1 MSNSCCEED
10 QACCSPPSDTAAAI
24 LQNPGTLAA
33 LQAGLNRIIGQQSGY
48 IQSLPKPVK
57 RRIKALKNIQVEC
70 AKVEGLFYEKVHA
83 LECEFAEKFKPLFD
97 KRRNIVNGTVEPTD
111 EECQWVSDDDDADD
125 KEEKGESDGA
135 ELSSELKEKVSIED
149 EEKVETTDL
158 PDDAKGIPEFWLTA
172 LKNVDTLAD
181 MIQLKKSLFSGQ
193 SELKEKVSI
202 EDEEKVETTDLPDD
216 AKGIPE
222 FWLTALKNVD
232 TLADMIQEHDEPILK
247 HLQDIRVVFTGP
259 DSMVDTTQYPQ
270 PTPMGF
276 VLEYHFSP
284 NPFFTNNVLTK
295 SYKMK
300 CEPDEDDPFAF
311 EGPEI
316 VSASGLICLISVPDD
331 EADLDEETE
340 ALLAADFEI
349 GHFFRERIVPKAV
362 LYFTGEAL
370 EDDFEEEEEE
380 GDEAEEGD
388 GDEDDDD
395 DPDYQPPP
403 DGEKPQECKNQ

>member
-97 KRRNIVNGTVEPTD
+97 KRRNIMNGTVEPTD
-111 EECQWVSDDDDADD
+111 EECQWVSDDDDADE

-135 ELSSELKEKVSIED
+135 ELS
-149 EEKVETTDL
+149 
-158 PDDAKGIPEFWLTA
+158 
-172 LKNVDTLAD
+172 
-181 MIQLKKSLFSGQ
+181 

-316 VSASGLICLISVPDD
+316 VSASGCHIDWKKGKNVTQKVVKKKQKRKGSPGRGQTRFVSKTVKNDSFFNFFSPPEVPDD

>member
-181 MIQLKKSLFSGQ
+181 MIQ
-193 SELKEKVSI
+193 
-202 EDEEKVETTDLPDD
+202 
-216 AKGIPE
+216 
-222 FWLTALKNVD
+222 
-232 TLADMIQEHDEPILK
+232 EHDEPILK

-316 VSASGLICLISVPDD
+316 VSASGCHIDWKKGKNVTQKVVKKKQKRKGSPGRGQTRFISKTVKNDSFFNFFSPPDVPDD

-370 EDDFEEEEEE
+370 EDDVSNTAMS
-380 GDEAEEGD
+380 DMVLL
-388 GDEDDDD
+388 
-395 DPDYQPPP
+395 YSYS
-403 DGEKPQECKNQ
+403 KLITNW

>member
-111 EECQWVSDDDDADD
+111 EECQWVSDDDDADE

-135 ELSSELKEKVSIED
+135 ELS
-149 EEKVETTDL
+149 
-158 PDDAKGIPEFWLTA
+158 
-172 LKNVDTLAD
+172 
-181 MIQLKKSLFSGQ
+181 

-316 VSASGLICLISVPDD
+316 VSASGCHIDWKKGKNVTQKVVKKKQKRKGSPGRGQTRFVSKTVKNDSFFNFFSPPEVPDD

>member
-1 MSNSCCEED
+1 
-10 QACCSPPSDTAAAI
+10 
-24 LQNPGTLAA
+24 
-33 LQAGLNRIIGQQSGY
+33 
-48 IQSLPKPVK
+48 LPKPVK

-111 EECQWVSDDDDADD
+111 EECQWVSDDDDADE

-135 ELSSELKEKVSIED
+135 ELS
-149 EEKVETTDL
+149 
-158 PDDAKGIPEFWLTA
+158 
-172 LKNVDTLAD
+172 
-181 MIQLKKSLFSGQ
+181 

-276 VLEYHFSP
+276 VLEYHFLP

-316 VSASGLICLISVPDD
+316 VSASGCHIDWKKGKNVTQKVVKKKQKRKGSPGRGQTRFVSKTVKNDSFFNFFSPPEVPDD

>member
-181 MIQLKKSLFSGQ
+181 MIQ
-193 SELKEKVSI
+193 
-202 EDEEKVETTDLPDD
+202 
-216 AKGIPE
+216 
-222 FWLTALKNVD
+222 
-232 TLADMIQEHDEPILK
+232 EHDEPILK

-284 NPFFTNNVLTK
+284 NAFFTNNVLTK

-316 VSASGLICLISVPDD
+316 VSASGCHIDWKKGKNVTQKVVKKKQKRKGSPGRGQTRFISKTVKNDSFFNFFSPPDVPDD

>member
-111 EECQWVSDDDDADD
+111 EECHWVSDDDDADE

-135 ELSSELKEKVSIED
+135 ELS
-149 EEKVETTDL
+149 
-158 PDDAKGIPEFWLTA
+158 
-172 LKNVDTLAD
+172 
-181 MIQLKKSLFSGQ
+181 

-316 VSASGLICLISVPDD
+316 VSASGCHIDWKKGKNVTQKVVKKKQKRKGSPGRGQTRFISKTVKNDSFFNFFSPPDVPDD

>member
-111 EECQWVSDDDDADD
+111 EECQWVSDDDDADE

-135 ELSSELKEKVSIED
+135 ELS
-149 EEKVETTDL
+149 
-158 PDDAKGIPEFWLTA
+158 
-172 LKNVDTLAD
+172 
-181 MIQLKKSLFSGQ
+181 

-316 VSASGLICLISVPDD
+316 VSASGCHIDWKKGKNVTQKVVKKKQKRKGSPGRGQTRFISKTVKNDSFFNFFSPPDVPDD

-370 EDDFEEEEEE
+370 EEDFEEEEEE

>member
-111 EECQWVSDDDDADD
+111 EECQWVSDDDDADE

-135 ELSSELKEKVSIED
+135 ELS
-149 EEKVETTDL
+149 
-158 PDDAKGIPEFWLTA
+158 
-172 LKNVDTLAD
+172 
-181 MIQLKKSLFSGQ
+181 

-316 VSASGLICLISVPDD
+316 VSASGCHIDWKKGKNVTQKVVKKKQKRKGSPGRGQTRFISKTVKNDSFFNFFSPPDVPDD

>member
-1 MSNSCCEED
+1 MSKSCCEED

-111 EECQWVSDDDDADD
+111 EECQWVSDDDDADE

-135 ELSSELKEKVSIED
+135 ELS
-149 EEKVETTDL
+149 
-158 PDDAKGIPEFWLTA
+158 
-172 LKNVDTLAD
+172 
-181 MIQLKKSLFSGQ
+181 

-316 VSASGLICLISVPDD
+316 VSAAGCHIDWKKGKNVTQKVVKKKQKRKGSPGRGQTRFVSKTVKNDSFFNFFSPPEVPDD

>member
-111 EECQWVSDDDDADD
+111 EECQWVSDDDDVDE

-135 ELSSELKEKVSIED
+135 ELS
-149 EEKVETTDL
+149 
-158 PDDAKGIPEFWLTA
+158 
-172 LKNVDTLAD
+172 
-181 MIQLKKSLFSGQ
+181 

-316 VSASGLICLISVPDD
+316 VSASGCHIDWKKGKNVTQKVVKKKQKRKGSPGRGQTRFISKTVKNDSFFNFFSPPDVPDD

>member
-111 EECQWVSDDDDADD
+111 EECQWVSDDDDADE

-135 ELSSELKEKVSIED
+135 ELS
-149 EEKVETTDL
+149 
-158 PDDAKGIPEFWLTA
+158 
-172 LKNVDTLAD
+172 
-181 MIQLKKSLFSGQ
+181 

-300 CEPDEDDPFAF
+300 CEPDDDDPFAF

-316 VSASGLICLISVPDD
+316 VSASGCHIDWKKGKNVTQKVVKKKQKRKGSPGRGQTRFVSKTVKNDSFFNFFSPPDVPDD